1 MYIFY
6 NDNND
11 DYLLIKGFN
20 LVSLYRLNIGNI
32 YTSKYIILRSYDD
45 TYVSTTWPN
54 DSYPL
59 G

>member
-6 NDNND
+6 ND